1 MDVREWFR
9 PHDSSP
15 NAGETAQSPRMP
27 KPYSPTTANFTED
40 AKVLADFS
48 VKFLESKYLSFVY
61 SRRTLL
67 NATIRN
73 IGITL
78 PE

>member
-1 MDVREWFR
+1 
-9 PHDSSP
+9 
-15 NAGETAQSPRMP
+15 MP